1 MVKLKQ
7 NLPFFFKALA
17 KFLLIP
23 EIFTYWCNFSLP
35 LKVLLHMLQ
44 TLYAGFSGGQG
55 GVMPTLLS
63 NDWGFMYVVGNCF
76 DVHIVKLLLETIV
89 QIS

>member
-1 MVKLKQ
+1 
-7 NLPFFFKALA
+7 
-17 KFLLIP
+17 
-23 EIFTYWCNFSLP
+23 
-35 LKVLLHMLQ
+35 MLQ